1 MILAGRSAIITGASL
16 GLGAEIA
23 EQFAAAGASLMLC
36 ARNAAELEAQQ
47 KKLSA
52 AHPGVRIVTH
62 RADVSKEA
70 DVDAMFA
77 AAAGAFGKLDILVNN
92 AGVYGP
98 MGSIDTIDWD
108 EWVQAIAINLNGLV
122 YCSRKA
128 VQAMKPNRYGK
139 IVNLSGGG
147 ATNPLPGISAYAASK
162 AAVVRFTETLA
173 LEVTEFGIDVNAVA
187 PGALATR
194 LTDQLVAA
202 GPERVGASL
211 HERMT
216 KLQKEGGT
224 PLNVG
229 ASLCV
234 YLASAESDGITG
246 RLIAAQ
252 WDPWPFAAA
261 IKSKLGGSDIYT
273 LRRIVPADRGEPW
286 DKK

>member
-1 MILAGRSAIITGASL
+1 MNLAGRSAIITGASL

-23 EQFAAAGASLMLC
+23 QQFAAAGASLMLC
-36 ARNAAELEAQQ
+36 ARNGAALQAQQ
-47 KKLSA
+47 EKLSA
-52 AHPGVRIVTH
+52 VHPGVSIVTH
-62 RADVSKEA
+62 CADVSKESE
-70 DVDAMFA
+70 VDKLFSSTT
-77 AAAGAFGKLDILVNN
+77 GAFGKLDILVNN

-108 EWVQAIAINLNGLV
+108 QWVQAIAINLNGLV

-128 VQAMKPNRYGK
+128 VQAFKLNRYGK
-139 IVNLSGGG
+139 IINLSGGG

-173 LEVTEFGIDVNAVA
+173 LEVKGFGIDVNAIA

-202 GPERVGASL
+202 GPERVGTGL
-211 HERMT
+211 HERMI

-224 PLNVG
+224 PLHVG

-234 YLASAESDGITG
+234 YLASAESDGLTG

-252 WDPWPFAAA
+252 WDPWPFNDTIKERIAAT
-261 IKSKLGGSDIYT
+261 DIYT

-286 DKK
+286 DKA

>member
-1 MILAGRSAIITGASL
+1 MNLAGRNAIVTGASL

-23 EQFAAAGASLMLC
+23 EQFAAAGGALMLC
-36 ARNAAELEAQQ
+36 ARNAAELEAQRAR
-47 KKLSA
+47 LSA
-52 AHPGVRIVTH
+52 AHPGARVFTH
-62 RADVSKEA
+62 RADVAKEA
-70 DVDAMFA
+70 DVDSLFA
-77 AAAGAFGKLDILVNN
+77 AAASSLGRIDIVVNN

-98 MGSIDTIDWD
+98 MGSIDSVDWD

-128 VQAMKPNRYGK
+128 VQAMKPQRYGK
-139 IVNLSGGG
+139 IINLSGGG

-173 LEVTEFGIDVNAVA
+173 LEVKEFGIDVNAVA

-202 GPERVGASL
+202 GPERVGANL
-211 HERMT
+211 HARMT
-216 KLQKEGGT
+216 KLQQEGGT
-224 PLNVG
+224 PLSVG

-234 YLASAESDGITG
+234 YLASAESDGLTG

-252 WDPWPFAAA
+252 WDPWPFSAE
-261 IKSKLGGSDIYT
+261 IKGKIDNSDIYT